1 MEIAHTIGEA
11 PVRNHG
17 TRPIVGGCVRSPFR
31 RRRRRP
37 RKRPTVAT
45 EPEVIDWPNDGSGRG
60 GGLMSAIR
68 GDSSSGAG
76 FGPGMFADLQAAF
89 GGAGKQIQLEEQE
102 KEKTRRHE
110 LHTHSTPGRDDLDSG
125 TIRITKRRDPDDED
139 E

>member
-1 MEIAHTIGEA
+1 MK
-11 PVRNHG
+11 
-17 TRPIVGGCVRSPFR
+17 SPFR
-31 RRRRRP
+31 RRPRRP
-37 RKRPTVAT
+37 RKRPAAAP
-45 EPEVIDWPNDGSGRG
+45 EPEVIDWPKDGNGGG

-110 LHTHSTPGRDDLDSG
+110 LHTNSAGGRDNLDSG
-125 TIRITKRRDPDDED
+125 TIRITKRRDPDDD
-139 E
+139 EKK